1 VGVLAGVLALAGL
14 VYFGVLLLAGV
25 NLRQFARR

>member
-1 VGVLAGVLALAGL
+1 VLAGVLAGAGA
-14 VYFGVLLLAGV
+14 VYFGVLRLIGL